1 MSTQAAVET
10 LEFDLRI
17 MTSEFQSLLIL
28 LGFFLSYPCL
38 LLLFLIF
45 VQTTGSMKE
54 ALTCFTSVSPLA
66 SRPQSEL
73 DITWGSEYL

>member
-17 MTSEFQSLLIL
+17 MTSEFHSLLM
-28 LGFFLSYPCL
+28 FVCFSFLSVL
-38 LLLFLIF
+38 TLVLVF
-45 VQTTGSMKE
+45 VQMTGSMKE

-66 SRPQSEL
+66 SRLQSEL

>member
-17 MTSEFQSLLIL
+17 MTSEFHSLLM
-28 LGFFLSYPCL
+28 FVCSFLSVL
-38 LLLFLIF
+38 TLVLVF
-45 VQTTGSMKE
+45 VQMTGSMKE
-54 ALTCFTSVSPLA
+54 APTCFTSVSPLA
-66 SRPQSEL
+66 SRLQSEL